1 MNYFMKKE
9 NVDQYKSMIEDYDP
23 TPIIEK
29 LAQYISNGESVL
41 ELGMGT
47 GMDFELLSKNYTV
60 TGSDNSP
67 VFIEDYKK
75 NHPNA
80 NVVLL
85 DARNVTLSEKFN
97 CIFSNKV
104 LQHLTRD
111 DFKLSLLEQKK
122 SLKPNGIVFMTLWRG
137 KYREELMFNDELRF
151 TYYLESDIEDVV
163 RDLYEIVSIEQ
174 YEEMEKSDSMIVVLK
189 NTDKK

>member
-9 NVDQYKSMIEDYDP
+9 NVAQYKNMIEDYDP
-23 TPIIEK
+23 MPIIEK
-29 LAQYISNGESVL
+29 LGKYISNGDSVL

-47 GMDFELLSKNYTV
+47 GVDFEFLSKNYTV

-80 NVVLL
+80 NVILL
-85 DARNVTLSEKFN
+85 DARNITISEKFN

-104 LQHLTRD
+104 LQHLTRE
-111 DFKLSLLEQKK
+111 DFKVSLLEQKK
-122 SLKPNGIVFMTLWRG
+122 VLKPDGIVFMTLWRG
-137 KYREELMFNDELRF
+137 EYREELMFNDELRF
-151 TYYLESDIEDVV
+151 TYYLESDIEDMV
-163 RDLYEIVSIEQ
+163 RDLYEIVSIER